1 MRKLMLSA
9 VAIAFAATL
18 VPAKADMGHGPTQNG
33 TQCFKSS
40 IGWSKD
46 LIGYWGACPQ
56 TASTTAAP
64 RTQRARRAAR

>member
-1 MRKLMLSA
+1 MHKLMLSA

-18 VPAKADMGHGPTQNG
+18 VPAQADMGHGPTQNG
-33 TQCFKSS
+33 TQCFKPS

-56 TASTTAAP
+56 PASATVTPKQRP
-64 RTQRARRAAR
+64 RRNAAR